1 MQIYTSSLLKRKLPL
16 LDAPPVGGERR
27 RGVRGTPA
35 EESAGGSTGPRLSPP
50 SSLPSPT
57 PTRGAP
63 PLSPSA
69 APLAAIS
76 LSAPPRRL
84 LRRPA
89 LLHSARGTPAAPPRG
104 SRGSGL
110 GRGAASGAGDPR
122 RSAPTPSHPW
132 PAAMARSGW
141 SWREQPAYG
150 GETGGQHER
159 RRKLGTHRWQGG
171 AARRAEQPDPPLGAT
186 LRRAEASSLGGG
198 GGGSGRQSSCGAG
211 GGWCPASGENA
222 CFLFCCIQRSIRC
235 LCISNQG
242 KREEIGFCVS
252 CFFARDLEQ
261 RS

>member
-1 MQIYTSSLLKRKLPL
+1 MIRLSPTGEASVKAKAKCISRPHCALAAPSPTAEATRDANCFRWREKMQIYTSSLLKRKLPL

-104 SRGSGL
+104 SKGSGL

-122 RSAPTPSHPW
+122 RSSPTPSHPW
-132 PAAMARSGW
+132 PAAMARSG
-141 SWREQPAYG
+141 
-150 GETGGQHER
+150 
-159 RRKLGTHRWQGG
+159 
-171 AARRAEQPDPPLGAT
+171 
-186 LRRAEASSLGGG
+186 
-198 GGGSGRQSSCGAG
+198 
-211 GGWCPASGENA
+211 
-222 CFLFCCIQRSIRC
+222 
-235 LCISNQG
+235 
-242 KREEIGFCVS
+242 
-252 CFFARDLEQ
+252 
-261 RS
+261 

>member
-1 MQIYTSSLLKRKLPL
+1 MTLHKFHFFIRKDASSISLIRVRCHMLRLSPRGEASVKAKAKCISRPHCALAAPSPTAEATRDAYFLRWREKMQIYTSSLLKRKLPL
-16 LDAPPVGGERR
+16 LDAPLVGGGGGEGSGELRR
-27 RGVRGTPA
+27 RRALEDPPA
-35 EESAGGSTGPRLSPP
+35 RDSLLPPP

-132 PAAMARSGW
+132 PAAMARSG
-141 SWREQPAYG
+141 
-150 GETGGQHER
+150 
-159 RRKLGTHRWQGG
+159 
-171 AARRAEQPDPPLGAT
+171 
-186 LRRAEASSLGGG
+186 
-198 GGGSGRQSSCGAG
+198 
-211 GGWCPASGENA
+211 
-222 CFLFCCIQRSIRC
+222 
-235 LCISNQG
+235 
-242 KREEIGFCVS
+242 
-252 CFFARDLEQ
+252 
-261 RS
+261 